1 MESGTLYM
9 YAELVRRLMRAIQHL
24 AIRDTD
30 GIEDAL
36 AYLDPAGF
44 EGTEEMADKLA
55 GFGHRLRDMSG
66 GDQVLEV
73 IDELAAYAERMIDL
87 HIGRVQTELTSFRIA
102 ERAPEGVEDSDGG
115 GPFTPR
121 G

>member
-24 AIRDTD
+24 AIRDVE
-30 GIEDAL
+30 GIDDAL
-36 AYLDPAGF
+36 DYLDPAEFDGN
-44 EGTEEMADKLA
+44 EEMVAKLA
-55 GFGHRLRDMSG
+55 DFGERLRRLSG

-87 HIGRVQTELTSFRIA
+87 HIGRMQTELLSFRIA
-102 ERAPEGVEDSDGG
+102 DRVPGGMEDDEGAVPNAEK
-115 GPFTPR
+115 
-121 G
+121 

>member
-24 AIRDTD
+24 AVRDTD

-44 EGTEEMADKLA
+44 EGTEEMAEKLA
-55 GFGHRLRDMSG
+55 DFGHRLRDMSG

-73 IDELAAYAERMIDL
+73 IDELATYAERMIDL

-102 ERAPEGVEDSDGG
+102 ERVPEGMEDNDRDGSVNS
-115 GPFTPR
+115 R
-121 G
+121 D